1 MSQATGLQPSHETL
15 ELFSNVTGAARRR
28 LALRDFREGLGLWRL
43 FFTLG
48 WLDIKLKYR
57 GSVIGPFWLTLSTAV
72 MVCALGFLYS
82 HLFKMV
88 LRDYLPYLALSII
101 LWNFLSAIVGEACTS
116 FLQAESMIRSVR
128 MPFSVHA
135 ARVVVRN
142 VLTLL
147 HNFVVIVAVFAIF
160 AIVPRTSALLAIPAF
175 GLWILDGFAACLL
188 LGAFCARFRDVPP
201 VVASVMQIAFFVSP
215 IIWKP
220 ELLGAGAK
228 WLAFNPFFTMLE
240 IVRGPL
246 LGYVP
251 GVNIWASAFGF
262 SLLLCVGAW
271 MLFARVRGRLAF
283 WI

>member
-1 MSQATGLQPSHETL
+1 MSQTTGLQSPPQTL
-15 ELFSNVTGAARRR
+15 ELFSNVTGTARRR
-28 LALRDFREGLGLWRL
+28 LALQDFREGLGLWRL
-43 FFTLG
+43 VLTLG

-72 MVCALGFLYS
+72 MVGALGFLYA

-88 LRDYLPYLALSII
+88 LREYLPYLALSII
-101 LWNFLSAIVGEACTS
+101 LWNFLSAIVSEACTS

-142 VLTLL
+142 VLTLF
-147 HNFVVIVAVFAIF
+147 HNLVVIVAVYAIF
-160 AIVPRTSALLAIPAF
+160 AVIPGSSALFAIPAF
-175 GLWILDGFAACLL
+175 GLWIIDGFAACLL

-220 ELLGAGAK
+220 ELLGDGAK

-251 GVNIWASAFGF
+251 GASIWASAFGF
-262 SLLLCVGAW
+262 SLALCTAAW
-271 MLFARVRGRLAF
+271 MLFSRVRGRLAF